1 MDDHSTSK
9 LFQGLAELGQLVAR
23 AERAC
28 EYTHNLVRQQHDIVA
43 AFQGMIDFGDTPEE
57 AGGNPE
63 RHYSAWASTI
73 QPTLREFS
81 CKCRSKPPRD
91 GSVCLRPRDDGQPD

>member
-28 EYTHNLVRQQHDIVA
+28 EYTHNLVRQQHDMVA
-43 AFQGMIDFGDTPEE
+43 AFQGMIDVENTPEE
-57 AGGNPE
+57 
-63 RHYSAWASTI
+63 
-73 QPTLREFS
+73 
-81 CKCRSKPPRD
+81 PR
-91 GSVCLRPRDDGQPD
+91 GTPNG